1 MLLDESIKMP
11 VASDW
16 SERKKWHFQVPAGY
30 EKGEGRKRR
39 IEILEGERWNSLRA
53 AGKIFQDVG
62 RRGKWPTEGQ
72 LESILGSETNGLH
85 RR

>member
-16 SERKKWHFQVPAGY
+16 AERKKWHFQVPTGY

-39 IEILEGERWNSLRA
+39 IEILEGEMEQTQS
-53 AGKIFQDVG
+53 AGKIYQDVG
-62 RRGKWPTEGQ
+62 RKGKWPTEGQ